1 MERSESVLRIP
12 LNSKGSIFIP
22 DPPRQPPLL
31 QTSVQL
37 ELGEYVVQQAPL
49 LRERGVSVHEIS
61 QIFTSIKLAAKSVN
75 KIITKQ
81 GSFGLDDGAM
91 KKQTTSEDI
100 GGLASVANKRFLEA
114 LTNREVVAG
123 VATMMEDEIVPMNNC
138 KEKNLVALIHPMD
151 GTKQVDVNVSSG
163 TIFSVYKRV
172 TPAGSPVEL
181 RDFLQPG
188 KEQVCAG
195 YVLYGSSTVMVITVG
210 SGVHGFTLDP
220 SLGSFLLSHVNI
232 RIPEDGKIYAIN
244 GGKVNKF
251 PYGVRAYI
259 DYCQSKAI
267 SCRYIGS
274 LVADFHRNM
283 LKGGIYIYPPTFTD
297 PTPSVSMIF
306 QCFPLA
312 FLAEQA
318 GGKASDG
325 FTRILLIQPVSL
337 RDRIAFFC
345 GSKHMVDGAEAL
357 MAQYKMRD
365 GGWCFQANKT
375 AELGTPN
382 AGNKR
387 CA

>member
-1 MERSESVLRIP
+1 MAAKDNFTTIP
-12 LNSKGSIFIP
+12 LTSKGSICIP
-22 DPPRQPPLL
+22 NPPQLPPLFN
-31 QTSVQL
+31 SRVQL
-37 ELGEYVVQQAPL
+37 ELGEYVVQQAPQL
-49 LRERGVSVHEIS
+49 KERGVSVHEIS
-61 QIFTSIKLAAKSVN
+61 QIFTSIKLAAKVVN

-81 GSFGLDDGAM
+81 NSFGLDDAAA
-91 KKQTTSEDI
+91 TNEDI
-100 GGLASVANKRFLEA
+100 SDLANIANKRFLDA
-114 LTNREVVAG
+114 FTNREVVAG
-123 VATMMEDEIVPMNNC
+123 IATMMQDEIIPMTNC
-138 KEKNLVALIHPMD
+138 NEKNLVALIHPMD

-172 TPAGSPVEL
+172 TPVGTPVEL

-195 YVLYGSSTVMVITVG
+195 YVLYGSSTIMVITLG

-220 SLGSFLLSHVNI
+220 SLGSFFLSHMNI

-244 GGKVNKF
+244 GGKINKF

-312 FLAEQA
+312 FLTEQA

-325 FTRILLIQPVSL
+325 FTRILLIEPVSL
-337 RDRIAFFC
+337 RDRVAFFC
-345 GSKHMVDGAEAL
+345 GSSHMVDGAEAL
-357 MAQYKMRD
+357 MARYKMRD
-365 GGWCFQANKT
+365 GGWCFQAKKP
-375 AELGTPN
+375 AEVGTPN
-382 AGNKR
+382 SGSKR
-387 CA
+387 AA